1 MSAAAILAGGRA
13 ERLGGATK
21 ALLPLG
27 RTRIIDLQIAA
38 VAPEVDRVLIVANDA
53 GPYEGLGLD
62 IVPDRAAG
70 GAIAGLYTALD
81 ASSAPLM
88 IVLACDLPFITR
100 AFVARLLEAGVG
112 HDVALPRTREGY
124 HPLCACWNRSA
135 LGAIGAQIA
144 ADRRRI
150 VDVLPALK
158 VCEIGP
164 DEVMRFDPEGM
175 LLFNVNTPHDYARAQ
190 SYHDRL
196 NS

>member
-13 ERLGGATK
+13 ERLGGAVK

-27 RTRIIDLQIAA
+27 RARVIDLQIAA
-38 VAPEVDRVLIVANDA
+38 VAPEVDRVFIVANDA
-53 GPYEGLGLD
+53 APYIELGLEV
-62 IVPDRAAG
+62 VPDRAAG
-70 GAIAGLYTALD
+70 GAIAGLYTAID
-81 ASSAPLM
+81 ASSEALT
-88 IVLACDLPFITR
+88 IVLACDLPFVTR
-100 AFVARLLEAGVG
+100 AFVARLLEEGAG
-112 HDVALPRTREGY
+112 HDVALPRTRDGY

-135 LGAIGAQIA
+135 ESAIATQIA
-144 ADRRRI
+144 AGRRRI

>member
-13 ERLGGATK
+13 ERLGGAVK

-27 RTRIIDLQIAA
+27 RARIIDLQIAA
-38 VAPEVDRVLIVANDA
+38 VAPAVDRVFIVAND
-53 GPYEGLGLD
+53 PNLFVGLGLE
-62 IVPDRAAG
+62 IVPDRATG
-70 GAIAGLYTALD
+70 GAIGGLYTAID
-81 ASSAPLM
+81 ASGEDSTL
-88 IVLACDLPFITR
+88 VLACDLPFVTR
-100 AFVARLLEAGVG
+100 AFVARLLDERAR
-112 HDVALPRTREGY
+112 HDVVLPRTREGY
-124 HPLCACWNRSA
+124 HPLCACWNRST
-135 LGAIGAQIA
+135 LGTIGAQIA

-150 VDVLPALK
+150 VDVLPALR